1 MTAQTAEHDPAD
13 DHLWTEDRTWGSP
26 HSWRTAGLDADWLD
40 ATADDPCFFWL
51 GSHRPAWA
59 WHDVD
64 KVGRP
69 RPTGPL
75 FISATELRRRKSPFP
90 RASVPVAIDSGGFT
104 EVTQR
109 GGWTISPADYV
120 ALVRRAIEQLGT
132 VAWAA
137 IQDWMCEDVAL
148 AATGLTVAD
157 HQRLTIES
165 YLELT
170 ALAPEVRWLP
180 VLQGRTVGDYLE
192 HIDAYAR
199 AGVDLRAH
207 QLVGLGSVCRRQAT
221 DEIREIVGE
230 LAGRGIRLHGFGVKA
245 LGLAAV
251 ADLLRSADSLAW
263 SYQGRRMSACEGKL
277 DSTGR
282 NLGNSP
288 EQAEAWRRRMQA
300 IIDKG
305 AIAILDGAGHPAQ
318 LMLPL
323 DIEGDQ

>member
-1 MTAQTAEHDPAD
+1 MIDPAD

-26 HSWRTAGLDADWLD
+26 NGWRTAGDDPDWLD
-40 ATADDPCFFWL
+40 ATADDPCLFWL
-51 GSHRPAWA
+51 GTHRPGWA
-59 WHDVD
+59 WSDRD
-64 KVGRP
+64 AVGRP
-69 RPTGPL
+69 IPPGPL
-75 FISATELRRRKSPFP
+75 FISAAELRRRKSPFP
-90 RASVPVAIDSGGFT
+90 RARVPVAIDSGGFT

-109 GGWTISPADYV
+109 GGWTVPPGEYV
-120 ALVRRAIEQLGT
+120 ELVRRASAQLGT

-137 IQDWMCEDVAL
+137 IQDWMCEDIAL
-148 AATGLTVAD
+148 ASTGLTIAD

-170 ALAPEVRWLP
+170 ELAPDVRWLP
-180 VLQGRTVGDYLE
+180 VLQGRSVGDYIE
-192 HIDAYAR
+192 HLGAYAR

-207 QLVGLGSVCRRQAT
+207 QLVGVGSVCRLQAT
-221 DEIREIVGE
+221 SKIREIVGE
-230 LAGRGIRLHGFGVKA
+230 LAGRGLRLHGFGVKA

-263 SYQGRRMSACEGKL
+263 SYRGRKLSHNEGAL